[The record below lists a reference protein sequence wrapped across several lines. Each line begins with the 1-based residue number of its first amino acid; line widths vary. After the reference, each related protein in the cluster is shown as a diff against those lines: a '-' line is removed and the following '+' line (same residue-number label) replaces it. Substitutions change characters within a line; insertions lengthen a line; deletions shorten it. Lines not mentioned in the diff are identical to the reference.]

1 MFMLSKAGGNAFP
14 RRRRDIILKQI
25 IKAGALLC
33 ALTMLEWN
41 AAAVAEEKRLGD
53 YIYVPAMSDPRSVGT
68 ISLRVDGVRCGENGE
83 KETVEAL
90 SGAEF
95 GVYVYSSE
103 GRLTPWANP
112 LYPSEP
118 MRIRGVEGQM
128 FENGILLMQDGVV
141 KVAPVTAVL
150 VGIGLFAISGF
161 PPLARAQARP

>member
-1 MFMLSKAGGNAFP
+1 MNQLVNYVYAVESWGNGIP

-41 AAAVAEEKRLGD
+41 ATAVAEEKRLGD

-95 GVYVYSSE
+95 GVYVYSAE
-103 GRLTPWANP
+103 G
-112 LYPSEP
+112 
-118 MRIRGVEGQM
+118 G
-128 FENGILLMQDGVV
+128 
-141 KVAPVTAVL
+141 
-150 VGIGLFAISGF
+150 
-161 PPLARAQARP
+161 